1 MPLVQLSIELPERTW
16 VHDVTTE
23 HPAATVRVLAGIP
36 DDDVGFALLE
46 LTAPDIEAVLRSMA
60 DNSFLTDI
68 EPLQLGDGRAIV
80 QIETTAPL
88 LLLSAQ
94 ASGIPIEPPVV
105 IRDGVADVELRTSHD
120 RLSALGDELDRFGFS
135 YTVESIYDAAD
146 PERLLSERQRE
157 LVLTAV
163 EEGYY
168 DTPRGCSLTELAE
181 NVGIAKSTCSETLH
195 RAESIIVRRF
205 VDKHLSEKPPKLA
218 ART

>member
-16 VHDVTTE
+16 VYDVTAD
-23 HPAATVRVLAGIP
+23 HPEATVRVLAGMP
-36 DDDVGFALLE
+36 DDEVGFALLE
-46 LTAPDIEAVLRSMA
+46 VTAPDVEAVLRSMA
-60 DNSFLTDI
+60 AHDLLTDI
-68 EPLQLGDGRAIV
+68 EPLQLSEGRAIV

-105 IRDGVADVELRTSHD
+105 IREGVADVELRTSND
-120 RLSALGDELDRFGFS
+120 RLSSLGEELDRFGFT

-146 PERLLSERQRE
+146 PERLLSDRQRE
-157 LVLTAV
+157 LILAAV

-168 DTPRGCSLTELAE
+168 DTPRCCSLTELADRLD
-181 NVGIAKSTCSETLH
+181 IAKSTCSETLH

-205 VDKHLSEKPPKLA
+205 VDKHLNEKPPKLA